1 MPDYGLYVITADV
14 ADLGRSHL
22 EIAEA
27 ALAAGVRTIQFRD
40 KNMTTRELLE
50 TASVL
55 RQRTRQAGARLFVN
69 DRVDVAL
76 AVEADGVHLGPDDM
90 PVAAA
95 RRLARHTSGGLRL
108 GASAGTVEEAIAAAE
123 AGADYL
129 GVGSVFATDT
139 KPDAGDPIGLE
150 GLRKI
155 AAATRLPVIAIGG
168 ITRENAASV
177 IDAGADGAAVI
188 RAVVRAPDMTV
199 AARDLLEVVRRARSR
214 AESATPPHRRRT
226 SRSPANDARGA

>member
-50 TASVL
+50 TASAL
-55 RQRTRQAGARLFVN
+55 RQKTRSAGARLFVN

-90 PVAAA
+90 PVTAA
-95 RRLARHTSGGLRL
+95 RRLAGSRL
-108 GASAGTVEEAIAAAE
+108 CIGASAGTVEEAIAAAE

-214 AESATPPHRRRT
+214 AESAT
-226 SRSPANDARGA
+226 RSPANDARGA